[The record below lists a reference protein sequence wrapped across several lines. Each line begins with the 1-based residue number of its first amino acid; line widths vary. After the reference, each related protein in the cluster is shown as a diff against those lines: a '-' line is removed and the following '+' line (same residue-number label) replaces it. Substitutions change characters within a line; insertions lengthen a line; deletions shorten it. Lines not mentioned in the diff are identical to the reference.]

1 MDLFCVEWMRP
12 DRASTLQRKIEMT
25 MLPAGKLAI
34 I

>member
-1 MDLFCVEWMRP
+1 LRP
-12 DRASTLQRKIEMT
+12 DRASTLQRKMEMT